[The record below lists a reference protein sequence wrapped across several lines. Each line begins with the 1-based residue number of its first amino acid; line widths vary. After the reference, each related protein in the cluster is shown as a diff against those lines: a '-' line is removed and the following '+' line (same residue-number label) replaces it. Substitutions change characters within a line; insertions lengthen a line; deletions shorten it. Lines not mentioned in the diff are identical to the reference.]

1 MLVTGIITRYLNLR
15 LLVIR
20 GSPNTYL
27 TFNEEST
34 EDYFRIAD
42 NTAECA
48 GGFYAHRG
56 FCAPLTAE
64 TQVSLYKG

>member
-1 MLVTGIITRYLNLR
+1 MDAERGDRFRQADFSLLIRSPSSKPLVDNFL
-15 LLVIR
+15 
-20 GSPNTYL
+20 
-27 TFNEEST
+27 F
-34 EDYFRIAD
+34 AD

>member
-1 MLVTGIITRYLNLR
+1 VVSGF
-15 LLVIR
+15 
-20 GSPNTYL
+20 PNTYL

-34 EDYFRIAD
+34 EDCFRVAD

-64 TQVSLYKG
+64 TQVSFYKG

>member
-1 MLVTGIITRYLNLR
+1 MLRTGIITTYLTVRLR
-15 LLVIR
+15 VIR
-20 GSPNTYL
+20 GFPNTYL
-27 TFNEEST
+27 TFKEEST
-34 EDYFRIAD
+34 EDYFRVAD